1 MSESSRK
8 SLRWHGLRDSEIR
21 FLKGERWSRKIGIGN
36 WTVQKNGIMLKVKR
50 CTWVLPIVWY
60 TDFQEGGRWKALG
73 FICKRSLENFEKFYK
88 VIFCKDSVE
97 QNIVQWFIVRPRI
110 WFNDL
115 KQELFLVVVFSV
127 RFGVFLGVLPPK
139 KIICTYF
146 LFSRLIFKVLKL
158 QIPKPSFPCAP
169 KFSSNSHY
177 SVYKSGTVQP
187 SLSRGP
193 LQLS

>member
-1 MSESSRK
+1 M
-8 SLRWHGLRDSEIR
+8 
-21 FLKGERWSRKIGIGN
+21 
-36 WTVQKNGIMLKVKR
+36 
-50 CTWVLPIVWY
+50 WY
-60 TDFQEGGRWKALG
+60 TDFQEGRRLKALG
-73 FICKRSLENFEKFYK
+73 FISKRPLENFEKCYH

-115 KQELFLVVVFSV
+115 KQELFPVVVFSV
-127 RFGVFLGVLPPK
+127 RFGVFLGVSPK
-139 KIICTYF
+139 EKIICTYF
-146 LFSRLIFKVLKL
+146 CFSRLIFKVLKL
-158 QIPKPSFPCAP
+158 QIPKPNFPYAP

-177 SVYKSGTVQP
+177 SVYKSGTVQL